1 MSIINY
7 FLKNIYCVQIR
18 RDGSPNPE
26 FIWSAI
32 SRIWTEKGPEKLRIW
47 TILRSNYEIGTYVS
61 EHGNANAFRQF
72 NPIQLKMLKKK
83 YQLENKAN

>member
-18 RDGSPNPE
+18 RDRSPNPE

-32 SRIWTEKGPEKLRIW
+32 SRIWTEKGSEKLRIW

-72 NPIQLKMLKKK
+72 NSIQLKMLKKK